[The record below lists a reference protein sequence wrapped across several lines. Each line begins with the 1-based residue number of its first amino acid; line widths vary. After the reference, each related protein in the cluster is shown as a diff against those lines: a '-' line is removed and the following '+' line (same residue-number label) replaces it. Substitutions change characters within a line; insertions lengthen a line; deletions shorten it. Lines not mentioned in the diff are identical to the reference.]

1 METKQSIDF
10 MEGLHT
16 NPGYTYVS
24 VTDKV
29 EFESNTL
36 ARHKN
41 PTLFLKILIY
51 NINCLLWSSS
61 NVTISKLL
69 EDPQHGVK

>member
-41 PTLFLKILIY
+41 PTIFLKILIY
-51 NINCLLWSSS
+51 NINCLL
-61 NVTISKLL
+61 
-69 EDPQHGVK
+69 